1 VFSLGSDTKSVR
13 KTSSGACNKRQKH
26 QKGQKRRRNPVILAR
41 EWQKA
46 IEEGEYKSQSD
57 LARKKGISRARVTQV
72 LNVLKL
78 DAEVQETV
86 VKLGDP
92 MPPDSMT
99 ERALRGMAGLSGTEQ
114 VRNLERILPNP

>member
-1 VFSLGSDTKSVR
+1 
-13 KTSSGACNKRQKH
+13 
-26 QKGQKRRRNPVILAR
+26 LAR